1 VRAVADGRIVRVS
14 DGLLVE
20 DLDGDGFDGT
30 GWTILYMH
38 VSENDRVALGSWV
51 EAGDALGHPSCEGGP
66 PNGTHLHIAR
76 RYNGEWIPA
85 DQDLPFF
92 LDDWVSHGFG
102 VEYDGILAKG
112 GSEIHASGFP
122 TDENRVY

>member
-1 VRAVADGRIVRVS
+1 VADGRIVRVS

-20 DLDGDGFDGT
+20 DLDGDGFEGT

-66 PNGTHLHIAR
+66 ANGTHLHIA
-76 RYNGEWIPA
+76 A
-85 DQDLPFF
+85 ATTA
-92 LDDWVSHGFG
+92 S
-102 VEYDGILAKG
+102 
-112 GSEIHASGFP
+112 GSRPIRICLSFWMIGFP
-122 TDENRVY
+122 TALG

>member
-1 VRAVADGRIVRVS
+1 MRVS

-20 DLDGDGFDGT
+20 DLDGDGFEGT

-38 VSENDRVALGSWV
+38 VATKDRVSLGSQV
-51 EAGDALGHPSCEGGP
+51 ATGDPLGHPSCEGGP
-66 PNGTHLHIAR
+66 ANGSHLHIAR

-85 DQDLPFF
+85 DQDMPFF
-92 LDDWVSHGFG
+92 LSGWSSHGFG
-102 VEYDGILAKG
+102 VEYDGVLEREG
-112 GSEIHASGFP
+112 VEIRASGFP